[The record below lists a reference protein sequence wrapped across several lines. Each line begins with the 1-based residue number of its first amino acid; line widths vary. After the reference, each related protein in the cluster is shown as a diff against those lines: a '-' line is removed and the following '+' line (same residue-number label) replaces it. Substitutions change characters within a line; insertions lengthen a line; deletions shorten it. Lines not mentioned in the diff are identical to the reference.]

1 MGKELRETRP
11 ETGFTLYPRPR
22 HRPHMKRLRGYQWLE
37 VGWTLEN
44 SNLCILARY
53 HHWSFFWLR
62 GWFSSLLLPESIQGP
77 TKPPIQQI
85 PQTWQS
91 SSEFA
96 HEYYDCI
103 AGDMTDSRFVCQM
116 PARPQHRGQAGK
128 RPGGQ
133 REAAEKTTEQSPV
146 TREKVRQ
153 FIVLSFAV
161 LVLYKYIDYASG
173 RTLYPS
179 ITSMITITEVIILGP
194 TRNWPYTRVG
204 LPCNLFVHRY

>member
-1 MGKELRETRP
+1 
-11 ETGFTLYPRPR
+11 
-22 HRPHMKRLRGYQWLE
+22 
-37 VGWTLEN
+37 
-44 SNLCILARY
+44 
-53 HHWSFFWLR
+53 
-62 GWFSSLLLPESIQGP
+62 
-77 TKPPIQQI
+77 
-85 PQTWQS
+85 
-91 SSEFA
+91 
-96 HEYYDCI
+96 
-103 AGDMTDSRFVCQM
+103 M

-194 TRNWPYTRVG
+194 TRN
-204 LPCNLFVHRY
+204 